1 MNIAVRIAGVLVL
14 ATLLL
19 PGAALAAPKVDP
31 EAARFAAELAALDAD
46 PALSGLAGV
55 ARLQAQQALV
65 RLQQARSHDRPQ
77 ALLIVSRRVEAAVA
91 AANAELLEQQ
101 SAQLD
106 RERDQIM
113 IEAARLEA
121 IRSRRE
127 AEMLRMQ
134 TLARE
139 EETERLAEAGR
150 VATEQSEAEAEA
162 ANAEAAQA
170 NRLAAARAREV
181 ELARKEAELAAAVAD
196 AGGRNDAG
204 KGDDSG
210 NVAAPSSRRSGGRTV
225 YTLDGQAFPSG
236 SAQLTSR
243 AIASLRQLA
252 AEVPAGASLQIEGHT
267 DAQGAD
273 DANRL
278 LSQRRADAVRRALAA
293 AGIAASRLRA
303 VGKGEADPVAENTTE
318 AGRARNRRVEITVQ

>member
-1 MNIAVRIAGVLVL
+1 MSTPRALLACALAV
-14 ATLLL
+14 LLL
-19 PGAALAAPKVDP
+19 AGPARAAGKVDP
-31 EAARFAAELAALDAD
+31 EADRFTAELAALDTD

-55 ARLQAQQALV
+55 ARM
-65 RLQQARSHDRPQ
+65 QARLAVERLRAARSKERPH
-77 ALLIVSRRVEAAVA
+77 ALLVASRRVEAASA

-121 IRSRRE
+121 IRARRE
-127 AEMLRMQ
+127 SEVLRMQ
-134 TLARE
+134 TLAQQE
-139 EETERLAEAGR
+139 EAERLAEAGR
-150 VATEQSEAEAEA
+150 LASEQSAAQAEA

-170 NRLAAARAREV
+170 NRLAEARAREV
-181 ELARKEAELAAAVAD
+181 ELARKEAELAAAVAN
-196 AGGRNDAG
+196 AGPPA
-204 KGDDSG
+204 DSG
-210 NVAAPSSRRSGGRTV
+210 KVAAPPSRRSGGRTI

-236 SAQLTSR
+236 SAQLTAR

-252 AEVPAGASLQIEGHT
+252 AEVPAGASLSIEGHT

-293 AGIAASRLRA
+293 AGIAPSRLRA
-303 VGKGEADPVAENTTE
+303 VGRGEADPVADNATE
-318 AGRARNRRVEITVQ
+318 AGRARNRRVEIAVQ

>member
-1 MNIAVRIAGVLVL
+1 MSAGRFILACALAVLLLAGPVL
-14 ATLLL
+14 AA
-19 PGAALAAPKVDP
+19 GKADP
-31 EAARFAAELAALDAD
+31 EADRFTAELAALDTD

-55 ARLQAQQALV
+55 ARLQARQAV
-65 RLQQARSHDRPQ
+65 ERLRTARSKERPH
-77 ALLIVSRRVEAAVA
+77 ALLVAARRVEAASA

-121 IRSRRE
+121 IRARRE
-127 AEMLRMQ
+127 SEVLRMQ
-134 TLARE
+134 TLAQQE
-139 EETERLAEAGR
+139 EAERLAEAGR
-150 VATEQSEAEAEA
+150 LASEQSAAETEA
-162 ANAEAAQA
+162 ANAAAAQA
-170 NRLAAARAREV
+170 NRLAAARAHEV
-181 ELARKEAELAAAVAD
+181 ELARKEAELAAAVAN
-196 AGGRNDAG
+196 AGSSQADTG
-204 KGDDSG
+204 K
-210 NVAAPSSRRSGGRTV
+210 VAAPPSRRSGGRTI

-252 AEVPAGASLQIEGHT
+252 AEVPAGASLSIEGHT
-267 DAQGAD
+267 DSQGAD

-303 VGKGEADPVAENTTE
+303 VGRGEVDPVADNATE
-318 AGRARNRRVEITVQ
+318 AGRARNRRVEIAVQ